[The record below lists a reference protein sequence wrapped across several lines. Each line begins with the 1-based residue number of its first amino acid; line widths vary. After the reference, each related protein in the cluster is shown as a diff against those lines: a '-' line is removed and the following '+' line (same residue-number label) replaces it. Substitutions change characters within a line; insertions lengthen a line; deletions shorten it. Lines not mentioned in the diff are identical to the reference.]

1 MNVDTNTLLYV
12 LFGLIGAGYCWFLR
26 WAASVDKKLSS
37 LDSMRLEVVR
47 EYTTKADCESGKK
60 HIWDKLTDHDRRISC
75 LEREAEAR
83 RARRPVDREV
93 M

>member
-12 LFGLIGAGYCWFLR
+12 LFGLIGVGYAWFLR
-26 WAASVDKKLSS
+26 WAGRVDNKLES

-47 EYTTKADCESGKK
+47 EYTTKAECETGKK
-60 HIWDKLTDHDRRISC
+60 HIWEKLSEHDRRLSS
-75 LEREAEAR
+75 LERDAEAR
-83 RARRPVDREV
+83 RAVRPVDRGV